1 LTAPYSGR
9 AKAAPDTAK
18 EQALEPVST
27 SMRGPPSG
35 TVTFLFTDVE
45 GSTRLLGE
53 LGAERYSAALAEHR
67 RVLRAAAAR
76 HGGVEVDTV
85 GDAFF
90 VAFPTAL
97 GALACAAE
105 ATQALAAGPIRVRM
119 GLHTG
124 TALVTEEGYVGL
136 DVHRAA
142 RIAAAGHGGQVLIS
156 SSTAALIEPGSRQLE
171 WALHDLGEHRFK
183 DLTAPERVYQL
194 GDQPFPPLRSL
205 YRTNLPVPAT
215 PFLGRERELAKVV
228 DLLARDDVRLVTLTG
243 PGGIGK
249 TRLAL
254 QAAAEASERFPD
266 GVYWVQLS
274 PLRDA
279 GLVLPTIAQA
289 LDLTEQPGRSLVQT
303 LVAVLARKRIVLLV
317 DNAEHLLPEVAGELA
332 ALLAVDGP
340 TLLVTSRERLQLRAE
355 HLYPVPALEERDAV
369 ALFVTRAAALDVSV
383 GPSAAVAH
391 LCERLD
397 ELPLAL
403 ELAAART
410 PLFSVEQLLDRVGQ
424 RLDLLKGG
432 RDSDPRQ
439 RTLRTTIEW
448 SHDLLS
454 PSEQALFRR
463 LCVFVGGCSYD
474 AAEGVC
480 GADPDT
486 LQSLIDKSLLRRRDV
501 EFGSRYWMLET
512 IREYAVER
520 LDASG
525 EADRLRGDHAAHFLA
540 FAEAA
545 NALEQ
550 PSFYLILDA
559 EHANLRAAM
568 AWLREKGETE
578 RELRLAAALHWFW
591 RVRGPVGEGQM
602 WLEHALG
609 LTSDRSPAR
618 VRALAAL
625 ADLLSMEG
633 KPEAG
638 LAHGRQAVAL
648 ARELGDIELQAE
660 SLHWLGNAA
669 SGSGNLAQASDW
681 YQESAELSRGLG
693 HTSFLIV
700 TLTNLAQTHLDAD
713 DVAAARA
720 GLEESL
726 ALAREIGNPQ
736 RLSQGLL
743 VLAQVE
749 TREGRFDEARQAL
762 RESLTLARELG
773 LANFLAWG
781 LGLAAPLTTA
791 SGRPDRTVRLLAAS
805 VAQEELLGI
814 VQDLLEAPIR
824 EQNLRA
830 ARAAIGSER
839 FDAAY
844 GEGGAMT
851 LDEAVTYA
859 LDSLA

>member
-76 HGGVEVDTV
+76 HGGVEVDTQ

-243 PGGIGK
+243 PGGVGK

-355 HLYPVPALEERDAV
+355 HLYPVPALAERDAV

-512 IREYAVER
+512 IREYAAER

-550 PSFYLILDA
+550 PRFYLILDA

-602 WLEHALG
+602 WLEHAIG

-633 KPEAG
+633 SPKRDSPTAGKRWLSLGSSGISNSKQNRSTGSATPRPEAATWLM
-638 LAHGRQAVAL
+638 LAIGIRRAPSCL
-648 ARELGDIELQAE
+648 AGSDTHRSWSSPSQTSPRPAWMLTTSRLRGPA
-660 SLHWLGNAA
+660 WRRA
-669 SGSGNLAQASDW
+669 S
-681 YQESAELSRGLG
+681 LSRGRSG
-693 HTSFLIV
+693 
-700 TLTNLAQTHLDAD
+700 TLSA
-713 DVAAARA
+713 
-720 GLEESL
+720 
-726 ALAREIGNPQ
+726 
-736 RLSQGLL
+736 
-743 VLAQVE
+743 
-749 TREGRFDEARQAL
+749 
-762 RESLTLARELG
+762 
-773 LANFLAWG
+773 
-781 LGLAAPLTTA
+781 
-791 SGRPDRTVRLLAAS
+791 
-805 VAQEELLGI
+805 
-814 VQDLLEAPIR
+814 
-824 EQNLRA
+824 
-830 ARAAIGSER
+830 
-839 FDAAY
+839 
-844 GEGGAMT
+844 
-851 LDEAVTYA
+851 
-859 LDSLA
+859 

>member
-1 LTAPYSGR
+1 MTAPYSGR

-27 SMRGPPSG
+27 MRGPSSG

-76 HGGVEVDTV
+76 HGGVEVDTQ

-105 ATQALAAGPIRVRM
+105 ATQVLAAGPIRVRM

-194 GDQPFPPLRSL
+194 GDRPFPPLKSL

-303 LVAVLARKRIVLLV
+303 LVAVLATKRIVLLV

-512 IREYAVER
+512 IREHAAER

-550 PSFYLILDA
+550 PRFYLILDA

-591 RVRGPVGEGQM
+591 RVRGPVGRGTDVVGACDRTHLRSVACPSQGAGGPRGP
-602 WLEHALG
+602 ALHG
-609 LTSDRSPAR
+609 GEARSGTRPR
-618 VRALAAL
+618 
-625 ADLLSMEG
+625 
-633 KPEAG
+633 P
-638 LAHGRQAVAL
+638 
-648 ARELGDIELQAE
+648 
-660 SLHWLGNAA
+660 A
-669 SGSGNLAQASDW
+669 SGG
-681 YQESAELSRGLG
+681 SR
-693 HTSFLIV
+693 
-700 TLTNLAQTHLDAD
+700 
-713 DVAAARA
+713 
-720 GLEESL
+720 
-726 ALAREIGNPQ
+726 
-736 RLSQGLL
+736 
-743 VLAQVE
+743 
-749 TREGRFDEARQAL
+749 
-762 RESLTLARELG
+762 
-773 LANFLAWG
+773 
-781 LGLAAPLTTA
+781 
-791 SGRPDRTVRLLAAS
+791 
-805 VAQEELLGI
+805 
-814 VQDLLEAPIR
+814 
-824 EQNLRA
+824 
-830 ARAAIGSER
+830 
-839 FDAAY
+839 
-844 GEGGAMT
+844 
-851 LDEAVTYA
+851 
-859 LDSLA
+859 

>member
-1 LTAPYSGR
+1 MTAPYSGR

-53 LGAERYSAALAEHR
+53 LGAERYGAALAEHR

-76 HGGVEVDTV
+76 HGGVEVDAQ

-90 VAFPTAL
+90 VAFPTAR

-243 PGGIGK
+243 PGGVGK

-303 LVAVLARKRIVLLV
+303 LVAVLATKRIVLLV

-474 AAEGVC
+474 AAERVC

-512 IREYAVER
+512 IREYAAER

-525 EADRLRGDHAAHFLA
+525 EADRLRGITR
-540 FAEAA
+540 
-545 NALEQ
+545 
-550 PSFYLILDA
+550 LI
-559 EHANLRAAM
+559 
-568 AWLREKGETE
+568 
-578 RELRLAAALHWFW
+578 
-591 RVRGPVGEGQM
+591 
-602 WLEHALG
+602 
-609 LTSDRSPAR
+609 S
-618 VRALAAL
+618 
-625 ADLLSMEG
+625 
-633 KPEAG
+633 
-638 LAHGRQAVAL
+638 
-648 ARELGDIELQAE
+648 
-660 SLHWLGNAA
+660 
-669 SGSGNLAQASDW
+669 
-681 YQESAELSRGLG
+681 
-693 HTSFLIV
+693 
-700 TLTNLAQTHLDAD
+700 
-713 DVAAARA
+713 
-720 GLEESL
+720 
-726 ALAREIGNPQ
+726 
-736 RLSQGLL
+736 
-743 VLAQVE
+743 
-749 TREGRFDEARQAL
+749 
-762 RESLTLARELG
+762 
-773 LANFLAWG
+773 
-781 LGLAAPLTTA
+781 
-791 SGRPDRTVRLLAAS
+791 
-805 VAQEELLGI
+805 
-814 VQDLLEAPIR
+814 
-824 EQNLRA
+824 
-830 ARAAIGSER
+830 
-839 FDAAY
+839 
-844 GEGGAMT
+844 
-851 LDEAVTYA
+851 
-859 LDSLA
+859 

>member
-1 LTAPYSGR
+1 LTAPYFGR

-18 EQALEPVST
+18 EQVLEPVST
-27 SMRGPPSG
+27 SMRGLPSG

-53 LGAERYSAALAEHR
+53 LGAERYGAALAEHR

-76 HGGVEVDTV
+76 HGGVEVGTQ

-105 ATQALAAGPIRVRM
+105 ATEALAAGPIRVRM

-194 GDQPFPPLRSL
+194 GDKPFPPLRSL

-303 LVAVLARKRIVLLV
+303 LVAVLATKRIVLLV
-317 DNAEHLLPEVAGELA
+317 DNAEHLLPELAGELA
-332 ALLAVDGP
+332 RLLAVDGP

-383 GPSAAVAH
+383 RPSAVVAH

-439 RTLRTTIEW
+439 QTLRTTIEW

-463 LCVFVGGCSYD
+463 LSVFVGGCSYD
-474 AAEGVC
+474 AAERVC

-512 IREYAVER
+512 IREYAAER

-540 FAEAA
+540 FVEAA

-550 PSFYLILDA
+550 PRFYLVLDA
-559 EHANLRAAM
+559 EHANLRVAM

-602 WLEHALG
+602 WLEHAIG

-625 ADLLSMEG
+625 ADLLFMEG

-669 SGSGNLAQASDW
+669 SGSGNLAHASDC

-700 TLTNLAQTHLDAD
+700 TLTNLASIRLDAD

-736 RLSQGLL
+736 RLSHGLL
-743 VLAQVE
+743 VLTQVE

-762 RESLTLARELG
+762 SESLTLARELG

>member
-1 LTAPYSGR
+1 MWKGRPACLASWERKDIAPLWRNIGGGCEQQQPATAADIEDAQAR
-9 AKAAPDTAK
+9 QAA
-18 EQALEPVST
+18 QAP
-27 SMRGPPSG
+27 RIAI
-35 TVTFLFTDVE
+35 
-45 GSTRLLGE
+45 E
-53 LGAERYSAALAEHR
+53 L
-67 RVLRAAAAR
+67 AAAR
-76 HGGVEVDTV
+76 HGGVEVDTQ

-105 ATQALAAGPIRVRM
+105 ATQVLAAGPIRVRM

-194 GDQPFPPLRSL
+194 GDRPFPPLKSL

-303 LVAVLARKRIVLLV
+303 LVAVLATKRIVLLV

-463 LCVFVGGCSYD
+463 LSVFVGGCSYD

-512 IREYAVER
+512 IREHAAER

-550 PSFYLILDA
+550 PRFYLILDA

-591 RVRGPVGEGQM
+591 RVRGPVGRGTDVVGACDRTHLRSVACPSQGAGGPRGP
-602 WLEHALG
+602 ALHG
-609 LTSDRSPAR
+609 GEARSGTRPR
-618 VRALAAL
+618 
-625 ADLLSMEG
+625 
-633 KPEAG
+633 P
-638 LAHGRQAVAL
+638 
-648 ARELGDIELQAE
+648 
-660 SLHWLGNAA
+660 A
-669 SGSGNLAQASDW
+669 SGG
-681 YQESAELSRGLG
+681 SR
-693 HTSFLIV
+693 
-700 TLTNLAQTHLDAD
+700 
-713 DVAAARA
+713 
-720 GLEESL
+720 
-726 ALAREIGNPQ
+726 
-736 RLSQGLL
+736 
-743 VLAQVE
+743 
-749 TREGRFDEARQAL
+749 
-762 RESLTLARELG
+762 
-773 LANFLAWG
+773 
-781 LGLAAPLTTA
+781 
-791 SGRPDRTVRLLAAS
+791 
-805 VAQEELLGI
+805 
-814 VQDLLEAPIR
+814 
-824 EQNLRA
+824 
-830 ARAAIGSER
+830 
-839 FDAAY
+839 
-844 GEGGAMT
+844 
-851 LDEAVTYA
+851 
-859 LDSLA
+859 

>member
-1 LTAPYSGR
+1 
-9 AKAAPDTAK
+9 
-18 EQALEPVST
+18 
-27 SMRGPPSG
+27 MRGLPSG

-53 LGAERYSAALAEHR
+53 LGAERYGAALAEHR

-76 HGGVEVDTV
+76 HGGVEVGTQ

-105 ATQALAAGPIRVRM
+105 ATEALAAGPIRVRM

-194 GDQPFPPLRSL
+194 GDKPFPPLRSL

-303 LVAVLARKRIVLLV
+303 LVAVLATKRIVLLV
-317 DNAEHLLPEVAGELA
+317 DNAEHLLPELAGELA
-332 ALLAVDGP
+332 RLLAVDGP

-383 GPSAAVAH
+383 RPSAVVAH

-439 RTLRTTIEW
+439 QTLRTTIEW

-463 LCVFVGGCSYD
+463 LSVFVGGCSYD
-474 AAEGVC
+474 AAERVC

-512 IREYAVER
+512 IREYAAER

-540 FAEAA
+540 FVEAA

-550 PSFYLILDA
+550 PRFYLVLDA
-559 EHANLRAAM
+559 EHANLRVAM

-602 WLEHALG
+602 WLEHAIG

-625 ADLLSMEG
+625 ADLLFMEG

-669 SGSGNLAQASDW
+669 SGSGNLAHASDC

-700 TLTNLAQTHLDAD
+700 TLTNLASIRLDAD

-736 RLSQGLL
+736 RLSHGLL
-743 VLAQVE
+743 VLTQVE